1 MMSEQQFETILTA
14 IADVQVAV
22 DAMGLDV
29 QRVVE
34 ILAWTDTDNPQPP
47 AWANPAGHKAA
58 EDAAGETEEHYS
70 AVAYPPPARGDVGAA
85 AGYVVAAACAALL
98 VVLLALLWLVGN

>member
-1 MMSEQQFETILTA
+1 MMSEQQFETVLTA
-14 IADVQVAV
+14 MADLQVSV

-47 AWANPAGHKAA
+47 EWANPAGHKAA
-58 EDAAGETEEHYS
+58 EDAAGGTEGVYPS
-70 AVAYPPPARGDVGAA
+70 VAYPPPARGNVGAA
-85 AGYVVAAACAALL
+85 AGLLVIAACAAVL
-98 VVLLALLWLVGN
+98 VVLLVLLWLVGN